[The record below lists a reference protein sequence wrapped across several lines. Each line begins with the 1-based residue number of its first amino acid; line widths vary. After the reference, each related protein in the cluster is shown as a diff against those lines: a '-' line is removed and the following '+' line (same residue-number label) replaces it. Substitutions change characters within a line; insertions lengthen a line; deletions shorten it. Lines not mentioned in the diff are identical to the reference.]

1 MRAWRILVLLLC
13 TTLTISGLARAE
25 RPGRLFFTPDERRT
39 LEAAQLRPAP
49 SAAPEHAGI
58 RFDGMIWR
66 ERRVVKVWVDQD
78 MQLPQPPYHP
88 ELETAQLRI
97 DARTGQEV
105 RLSAG
110 QHWSPANTTR
120 QQETIPLQRGDD
132 GRVK

>member
-1 MRAWRILVLLLC
+1 MRARRILVLLLC
-13 TTLTISGLARAE
+13 AALAISGLARAE
-25 RPGRLFFTPDERRT
+25 RPGRLFFTPDERRA
-39 LEAAQLRPAP
+39 LEQAQLQPAP
-49 SAAPEHAGI
+49 SATPKQAGI
-58 RFDGMIWR
+58 RFDGMLWR
-66 ERRVVKVWVDQD
+66 ERQLVKLWVDQD
-78 MQLPQPPYHP
+78 TQQPDPPYHP

-120 QQETIPLQRGDD
+120 QQGTIPLQRGDD